1 MCYIQSIGCD
11 MVCVLLCALLWRGL
25 HCACGVA
32 ELFVQYIL
40 LGYGVGSFR
49 TLQAPIRL
57 RHALLAVYDAQ
68 QLRSLHRTYDR
79 MLGNLHTTQIE
90 HTASMEHLHNYN
102 SNNLRRLI
110 PSLGASTKNTAC
122 KVVRIWYEIRK
133 IALVIIQP

>member
-68 QLRSLHRTYDR
+68 QLRSLHRTYVS
-79 MLGNLHTTQIE
+79 LYGYLLVAQEHGSASVAYLHACP
-90 HTASMEHLHNYN
+90 HR
-102 SNNLRRLI
+102 NLRWFCRVMG
-110 PSLGASTKNTAC
+110 GAAQDSFREM
-122 KVVRIWYEIRK
+122 VYVWD
-133 IALVIIQP
+133 